1 MMNVDMDKMNKIRGL
16 TCEHSWHPIRAI
28 GDHTICT
35 CKKCGALKKFINS
48 EISACST
55 FFK

>member
-1 MMNVDMDKMNKIRGL
+1 MNVNVNKINKIRGL